1 MMAVTGMAA
10 VWLMMVAVAEFGRK
24 PGPSISVI
32 DESGG
37 VPQPWRLEDCIVDG
51 SAPSLVLM
59 GMLALMLP
67 VTVDDV
73 TGW

>member
-1 MMAVTGMAA
+1 MAVTGMAA

-32 DESGG
+32 DEGGG

-51 SAPSLVLM
+51 SAPVF
-59 GMLALMLP
+59 GA
-67 VTVDDV
+67 DGDV
-73 TGW
+73 GAHVASDR